1 VFRAAIKQVAERMHK
16 AARYPVSV
24 TVSADGHWALVSTT
38 FTHQFAVTPLE
49 RAVAAAGTPRIDAVL
64 VGGVPSS
71 GSDLKRAEELSVPV
85 TLLVLLLAFGAV
97 VAALVP
103 VLLAATA
110 VLAVGLLYAIC
121 LIAMA
126 ESSELGGTQL
136 RTAPVAYGLWAAC
149 EHAFL
154 LAPPVFLP
162 LGFALRRSS
171 ALSSRFSTGAV
182 LLGCAA
188 IVLGLVGL
196 FYAGSQNAGA
206 AGIAI
211 NVLLGLQ
218 AVWVIAAA
226 VSLQRR
232 TVPRDRAA
240 EAGA

>member
-1 VFRAAIKQVAERMHK
+1 MRVSHPYRRIREPASCTSLAGVAGAILLGSSFLLLPHPPAVNA
-16 AARYPVSV
+16 PV
-24 TVSADGHWALVSTT
+24 GQLVDYANSHHDLLLLT
-38 FTHQFAVTPLE
+38 AWLE
-49 RAVAAAGTPRIDAVL
+49 AAGSALFVAFLVVL
-64 VGGVPSS
+64 ADTEAGGR
-71 GSDLKRAEELSVPV
+71 GTARLL
-85 TLLVLLLAFGAV
+85 TLLCGG
-97 VAALVP
+97 
-103 VLLAATA
+103 A